1 MGRPVTSAREAL
13 PVVRFSPLGMTLHE
27 SWSLVSKLR
36 YLGEVRRA
44 GLRDML
50 D

>member
-1 MGRPVTSAREAL
+1 MGHPTTSAREAL
-13 PVVRFSPLGMTLHE
+13 PVVRFSPLGMTPHE
-27 SWSLVSKLR
+27 SWSLISKLR
-36 YLGEVRRA
+36 YLGEIRRE